1 MKKNIAIIITKLE
14 LGGAQKVVLELVAGL
29 DKKKFNVHL
38 LCGPEGRLDI
48 EANKIKDIELVY
60 IEELCTSIKL
70 VSDLVAYLK
79 IISYLE
85 KNKIDI
91 VHTHSSKAGFLGR
104 LAAIAAKNKPVIV
117 HTVHGFPFHEYQNPI
132 VHLFYVLL
140 EKFVGTF
147 TKKLIAVGSDIVEYG
162 IKNGVGNIEKYE
174 VIRAAIDVAS
184 FKNAKVDKKKYI
196 EKFGLKVGVFTV
208 GMIGNMKK
216 QKNPFGFIEIA
227 RLALEKNRKL
237 QFLFAGDGP
246 LMGKMQ
252 KRVIKYNLENKIK
265 LVGWINEPELFL
277 KSIDVFLLTSLWE
290 GLPCTLVQAAATGV
304 PSIASGIGGNREFIK
319 LASSGTLYSPFDYSS
334 AADTVIKVAEKKAK
348 TNIEV
353 SVLKDFDIKYMV
365 KQHEN
370 LYLTNTNMK
379 KKH

>member
-14 LGGAQKVVLELVAGL
+14 LGGAQKVVLALAAGL

-48 EANKIKDIELVY
+48 EANKIKNIKLVY
-60 IEELCTSIKL
+60 IEELIAPIKL

-132 VHLFYVLL
+132 VHLLYVLL
-140 EKFVGTF
+140 ERLVGGF
-147 TKKLIAVGSDIVEYG
+147 TKKLIAVGSEVVEYG
-162 IKNGVGNIEKYE
+162 LKNGVENKEKYA
-174 VIRAAIDVAS
+174 VIRAAIDIAS
-184 FKNAKVDKKKYI
+184 FKNAKVDKKKYL
-196 EKFGLKVGVFTV
+196 EKFGLKAGVFTV

-227 RLALEKNRKL
+227 RLVIEKNSNV
-237 QFLFAGDGP
+237 QFVFAGDGP
-246 LMGKMQ
+246 LMGEMQ
-252 KRVIKYNLENKIK
+252 KKIIKYKLENKIK
-265 LVGWINEPELFL
+265 LVGWINEPEKFL
-277 KSIDVFLLTSLWE
+277 KSIDIFLLASLWE
-290 GLPCTLVQAAATGV
+290 GLPCTLIQAAAAGV
-304 PSIASGIGGNREFIK
+304 PAIASAIGGNREFIK
-319 LASSGTLYSPFDYSS
+319 LASSGILYSPFDYIS
-334 AADTVIKVAEKKAK
+334 AAEMLLKASESKLKIHIKE
-348 TNIEV
+348 
-353 SVLKDFDIKYMV
+353 SVLKDFDLKYMV
-365 KQHEN
+365 KQHEI
-370 LYLTNTNMK
+370 LYLQNTDT
-379 KKH
+379 